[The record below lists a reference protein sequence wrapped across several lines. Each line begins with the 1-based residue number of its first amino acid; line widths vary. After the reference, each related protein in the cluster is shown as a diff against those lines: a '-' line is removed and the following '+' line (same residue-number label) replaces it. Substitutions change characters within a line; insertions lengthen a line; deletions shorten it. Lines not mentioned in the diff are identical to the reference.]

1 MKGKDT
7 ERGSM
12 AWKCKAGTMQA
23 SVCSETRYSHE
34 VVTIEMVTGPATNY
48 VGLLDGNHVGT
59 SYWHLK
65 SGQSHR

>member
-1 MKGKDT
+1 M
-7 ERGSM
+7 
-12 AWKCKAGTMQA
+12 
-23 SVCSETRYSHE
+23 
-34 VVTIEMVTGPATNY
+34 VTIEMVTGPATNY